1 MTHVRTFLLLF
12 LATTAALIACSRAR
26 QYELRGQIVAVD
38 AAGARLTIRHDDIPG
53 FMPAMT
59 MAFEVRDR
67 RLLES
72 RQPGELITATLIVE
86 NTRAHLTAITRT
98 GMAPVTDAP
107 SPAPVNVV
115 GTGEPVPD
123 GPFTDQAGRARRFS
137 DWRGHVVAVT
147 FVYTRCPL
155 PDFCPRLDRHFRE
168 AQEGIARDPGLRGRA
183 RLVSV
188 SFDPDHDTPAV
199 LAAHATR
206 VSADPA
212 VWTMLTG
219 SREEV
224 DRFASRFG
232 VSVIRPDKPD
242 AEIVHNLRTAVVD
255 VDGRLVALLSGND
268 WTPAELLARM
278 RDGLR

>member
-1 MTHVRTFLLLF
+1 MRTIILLL
-12 LATTAALIACSRAR
+12 LAATTMLPACSRAR
-26 QYELRGQIVAVD
+26 HYELRGQIVAID
-38 AAGARLTIRHDDIPG
+38 AAGARLTVRHDDIAG

-72 RQPGELITATLIVE
+72 RQPGELITATLVVE
-86 NTRAHLTAITRT
+86 NTRAYLTAITRT
-98 GMAPVTDAP
+98 GMAPLGDAAT
-107 SPAPVNVV
+107 PAAVDVV
-115 GTGEPVPD
+115 GAGEPVPD
-123 GPFTDQAGRARRFS
+123 ATFTDQSGRARRFS

-168 AQEGIARDPGLRGRA
+168 AQDAIARDASLRGRA

-199 LAAHATR
+199 LATHAAR

-212 VWTMLTG
+212 VWTLLTG
-219 SREEV
+219 TREEV

-232 VSVIRPDKPD
+232 VSVIRPDKPG